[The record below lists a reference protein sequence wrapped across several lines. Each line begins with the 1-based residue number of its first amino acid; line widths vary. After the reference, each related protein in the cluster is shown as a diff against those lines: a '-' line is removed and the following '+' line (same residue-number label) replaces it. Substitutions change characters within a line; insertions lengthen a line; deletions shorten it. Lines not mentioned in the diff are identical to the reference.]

1 MKYIKK
7 VLLIFSLILIPI
19 PITIES
25 SKIEFIE
32 REIIIQTG
40 IASYYANKFIDIET
54 ANGELY
60 KHGKLTAAH
69 KSLPFNTIVKVI
81 NINNNKYVFVR
92 INDRLP
98 QNSKRI
104 IDLSKSAAD
113 SLNMIK
119 KGLVKVN
126 LEIFI

>member
-1 MKYIKK
+1 MLKK
-7 VLLIFSLILIPI
+7 LVLLLVVGILLPI
-19 PITIES
+19 SINIA
-25 SKIEFIE
+25 KLEFIPL
-32 REIIIQTG
+32 RTIKQSG
-40 IASYYANKFIDIET
+40 IASYYANKFINRKT

-60 KHGKLTAAH
+60 KHNKLTAAH
-69 KSLPFNTIVKVI
+69 KNLPFNTIVRVT
-81 NINNNKYVFVR
+81 NTGNNKFVYVR

-119 KGLVKVN
+119 RGLVKVK
-126 LEIFI
+126 LDIYI